1 MSGGLNRSQT
11 AAKLGLSAAMAIF
24 GTVGLFR
31 RLIPLPS
38 AFLAMT
44 RGVLGAAFL
53 LVLTLL
59 RKQKPD
65 FGRIRKNLPLLLLSG
80 GMIGVNWILLFEA
93 YNHTTVAA
101 ATLCYYMEPTFLLL
115 VSPFALREAL
125 TLRKGLCAGAAFI
138 GMLLVSGVFSAEKA
152 PGSAAGILLALG
164 AAALYTGVVVLNKK
178 LGDVAPADKTVIQ
191 LASAA
196 AVVLPYTLAAER
208 VEPGAFSIR
217 TALLLLLVGAVH
229 TGAAY
234 ALYFAAV
241 PVLPAGT
248 TALFSY
254 IDPVTAVVLSVLVL
268 KEPASPA
275 VWIGAALIL
284 GAAILGETRGD
295 DAKIKE
301 TRKK

>member
-1 MSGGLNRSQT
+1 MSVGLNRSQT

-80 GMIGVNWILLFEA
+80 GLIGVNWILLFEA

-101 ATLCYYMEPTFLLL
+101 ATLCYYMEPTLLLL

-125 TLRKGLCAGAAFI
+125 TRRKGLCAGAAFI

-191 LASAA
+191 LAAAA

-284 GAAILGETRGD
+284 GAAILGETRGN

-301 TRKK
+301 TKKK